1 METYLIMVDVVINN
15 VLRQNIFALKLPVS
29 QAIPLPGD
37 FIQIPEATAKEENIP
52 IVLEI
57 TSRRF
62 ILDSLILDRLSRDCN
77 SCVILRTK
85 PPTKAGSL

>member
-1 METYLIMVDVVINN
+1 METYLIMVDVFIND
-15 VLRQNIFALKLPVS
+15 VLRQNIFALKVPVS
-29 QAIPLPGD
+29 QGIPLAGD

-52 IVLEI
+52 IVLEV

-77 SCVILRTK
+77 SCVILRTQIPAK
-85 PPTKAGSL
+85 IGSI